1 MKDNMSK
8 MSRSQIVKW
17 IKKFERAISIETDEY
32 NLKLFKKW
40 KEEAEN
46 ELLERDFRKQ
56 QYLKC
61 KEKGL
66 FY

>member
-8 MSRSQIVKW
+8 MSRTQIVNW
-17 IKKFERAISIETDEY
+17 IKKFERAISIETDEN

-40 KEEAEN
+40 KEEAET
-46 ELLERDFRKQ
+46 ELLQRESRRKE
-56 QYLKC
+56 YLKC